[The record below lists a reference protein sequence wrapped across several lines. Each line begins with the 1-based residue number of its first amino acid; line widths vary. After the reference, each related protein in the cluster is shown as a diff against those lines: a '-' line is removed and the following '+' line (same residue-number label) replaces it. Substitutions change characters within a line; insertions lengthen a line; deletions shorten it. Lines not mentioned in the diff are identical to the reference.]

1 MDTQLYEKCLAEE
14 RELQF
19 ACVTQNE
26 MLKLG
31 LTIHENNAHFDGP
44 LAIRIEINSKEV
56 FSFYPDGTGLFHE
69 MWLER
74 KANLVAVQEMSS
86 LRAFLEL
93 EKDGESLEK
102 DWNLDPKTYAACGGG
117 FPIRLKDGCVVGSV
131 CVSGLPHL
139 QDHRAVI
146 EGITLYLAAKRMNV
160 ESDSCATSLLY

>member
-1 MDTQLYEKCLAEE
+1 MDTQLYETCLAEE
-14 RELQF
+14 KDLQF
-19 ACVTQNE
+19 VCVTQNE

-44 LAIRIEINSKEV
+44 LAIRIEINGKEV
-56 FSFYPDGTGLFHE
+56 FSFYPDGTGTFHK

-74 KANLVAVQEMSS
+74 KAKLVSVREMSS

-93 EKDGESLEK
+93 EKAGERLET

-139 QDHRAVI
+139 QDHKAVT
-146 EGITLYLAAKRMNV
+146 EGIKLYLNSK
-160 ESDSCATSLLY
+160 ESTFALT